1 MRTKRSIISILLC
14 LALILTSFAALNAVQ
29 ATAANTKKVSTGN
42 SNTGELVLKCWNW
55 PISVIEDK
63 LDEIAEAGFTV
74 IETSAVNGIVGSGN
88 EVSNWYQFYQP
99 TNYNIGNKIG
109 TENEFKTLC
118 ANAKAKG
125 IKIIVDVVLNHTTD
139 QQSMVDSSLRHWHS
153 STNSLQGDDY
163 NDRYKVTQWRQSG
176 MPDLDT
182 GNSAI
187 QSAANTFLKRMITDG
202 ASGFRFDAAKHI
214 ELPSKYDGKYN
225 CASDYWPN
233 ALNGVNATFMYG
245 EVLGGTNANEYMNY
259 MKITDSGYSGNIKYN
274 ISNWQLPASA
284 FTNYDHGADPD
295 YLVNYVETHDN
306 YVSDGNY
313 GMSNFQVQLAWAAIA
328 AMGNNCM
335 YLARPYGIET
345 DYYTGTG
352 KPSSDSRSNYEYFQQ
367 VLASGKYATQGGDG
381 AYLRDEVS
389 RVNKFHNA
397 MSGQST
403 SLTNI
408 NNNTQVLAVTRGT
421 KGVCIINAGSSDVT
435 LSNYSLGVT
444 SLSGTYTSNS
454 QSFTV
459 SNGNVSG
466 KVKAGQIYT
475 IYNASSSEVS
485 LSDCYLHGWI
495 GNQDYTGTDYHFN
508 SSGSLT
514 ATFTSDSY
522 VYINANGNDYKTA
535 QYVSGNSGTFNMGNS
550 EKMFV
555 PAGTATFTLTKS
567 GSGFN
572 LSYTT
577 SGGGNT
583 DPTST
588 TEPTTEPTPSGSDL
602 YLSAGATYEQ
612 SSPNWY
618 IWTWGTNSGKAVK
631 GVKDSVSGYYK
642 FADADSN
649 VIFLRVANGKTFDG
663 SNWTDS
669 GDNAIIWNKTGDL
682 TVPSGKNLFTLN
694 GWLTGTWST
703 YTPTYNYT
711 VKYTYTDGDGA
722 TKTITKYVNN
732 STLTDADTIAEI
744 NDPSSKLKDP
754 SYTYTLGKA
763 KKSGTTITAPL
774 TKSARTYKVRV
785 NNTLYGTY
793 NFLDQPEIPSPSG
806 GETGFLMDGKLV
818 YYGTKFKVF
827 VTGDLDITTNSSA
840 TREDVATINHIG
852 TQVTDEQL
860 SLELLA
866 TANVDGFKN
875 MGVAYTLSAKTSAQI
890 QEAVTNIT
898 GTSYKGIGVHKSAV
912 DYPNSSGQYQFR
924 YAPRMA
930 TNKIKSNST
939 MYFYTYAVTDNG
951 FVVSEVRSVAISSL
965 IA

>member
-1 MRTKRSIISILLC
+1 MKIKRSFISILLC
-14 LALILTSFAALNAVQ
+14 LALILTSFAALSAVQ

-55 PISVIEDK
+55 PLSVIDGK

-139 QQSMVDSSLRHWHS
+139 QTNMVDSSLRYWHS

-214 ELPSKYDGKYN
+214 ELPSKYDGQYG

-284 FTNYDHGADPD
+284 FTNYDHGADPE

-306 YVSDGNY
+306 YVGDGNY

-352 KPSSDSRSNYEYFQQ
+352 KPASDSRSNYDYFQQ
-367 VLASGKYATQGGDG
+367 VLASGKSATQGGDG
-381 AYLRDEVS
+381 AYLRSECAE
-389 RVNKFHNA
+389 VNKFHNA
-397 MSGQST
+397 MSGKAT
-403 SLTNI
+403 YVYNI
-408 NNNTQVLAVTRGT
+408 NNNTQVLAVQRGND
-421 KGVCIINAGSSDVT
+421 GVCVINAGNSAQTFTIDT
-435 LSNYSLGVT
+435 GMAN
-444 SLSGTYTSNS
+444 GTYKDTINNTT
-454 QSFTV
+454 FTV
-459 SNGNVSG
+459 SNGKLTGTVQGG
-466 KVKAGQIYT
+466 KIYP
-475 IYNASSSEVS
+475 IYNTSSSSEVA

-495 GNQDYTGTDYHFN
+495 GNQDYTGTDYHFDSN
-508 SSGSLT
+508 GSLT
-514 ATFTSDSY
+514 ATFASDSY
-522 VYINANGNDYKTA
+522 VYIHANGNDYKTA
-535 QYVSGNSGTFNMGNS
+535 EYVSGNSGTFNTGNG

-567 GSGFN
+567 GTGFN

-577 SGGGNT
+577 SGGGPTEPT
-583 DPTST
+583 DPTTDNVVYLKPNSNWKKDGARFAAYFYNSSGNTWAGMTETSDSGVYKCTVPSGTWTNIIFCRMNGST
-588 TEPTTEPTPSGSDL
+588 T
-602 YLSAGATYEQ
+602 A
-612 SSPNWY
+612 
-618 IWTWGTNSGKAVK
+618 NSWDTK
-631 GVKDSVSGYYK
+631 
-642 FADADSN
+642 
-649 VIFLRVANGKTFDG
+649 
-663 SNWTDS
+663 
-669 GDNAIIWNKTGDL
+669 WNQTGDL
-682 TVPSGKNLFTLN
+682 T
-694 GWLTGTWST
+694 LTGNIGKCFTVPDGAWDGST
-703 YTPTYNYT
+703 SSWGSYTPPATKYDYT
-711 VKYTYTDGDGA
+711 VVYRYEDGEGA
-722 TKTITKYVNN
+722 TKTITRSV
-732 STLTDADTIAEI
+732 SQSELTDANAIAA
-744 NDPSSKLKDP
+744 LKDP
-754 SYTYTLGKA
+754 SSTISNMSYKYTIGNA
-763 KKSGTTITAPL
+763 SKSGTNITAYL
-774 TKSARTYKVRV
+774 TKTANTYTVKLNGATVGS
-785 NNTLYGTY
+785 NYKY
-793 NFLDQPEIPSPSG
+793 LDEATVTNPT
-806 GETGFLMDGKLV
+806 ETGFLIDGNLIKR
-818 YYGTKFKVF
+818 GTSVKIY
-827 VTGDLDITTNSSA
+827 VTGDIDITTDDTASRTDTAS
-840 TREDVATINHIG
+840 INLTASYIADDK
-852 TQVTDEQL
+852 V
-860 SLELLA
+860 SYELLA
-866 TANVDGFKN
+866 TANVDKFAR
-875 MGVAYTLSAKTSAQI
+875 MGVAFSATSKTNAQLKAAI
-890 QEAVTNIT
+890 NAVT
-898 GTSYKGIGVHKSAV
+898 GTTTTVSNKIAVHNSLV
-912 DYPNSSGQYQFR
+912 DFPNSSGLYQFT
-924 YAPRMA
+924 YAPYLTNLPSNGA
-930 TNKIKSNST
+930 TL
-939 MYFYTYAVTDNG
+939 YFYTYAVTTDGN
-951 FVVSEVRSVAISSL
+951 VVISDEKLVSVPNS

>member
-55 PISVIEDK
+55 PISVIENK

-109 TENEFKTLC
+109 TEDEFKTLC

-187 QSAANTFLKRMITDG
+187 QSAANTFLKRMINDG

-577 SGGGNT
+577 SGGNV
-583 DPTST
+583 
-588 TEPTTEPTPSGSDL
+588 TEPTNPTNPTTENVVYLKPNSNWKQAGARFAAYFYGTSGSTWASMSSTSDSGVYKCTVPSG
-602 YLSAGATYEQ
+602 
-612 SSPNWY
+612 
-618 IWTWGTNSGKAVK
+618 TWGNIIFCRMNGSTTTN
-631 GVKDSVSGYYK
+631 
-642 FADADSN
+642 
-649 VIFLRVANGKTFDG
+649 
-663 SNWTDS
+663 NW
-669 GDNAIIWNKTGDL
+669 DNKWNQTGDL
-682 TVPSGKNLFTLN
+682 T
-694 GWLTGTWST
+694 LTGNIGKCFTVPDGAWDGST
-703 YTPTYNYT
+703 TSWGSYTPPTYNYT
-711 VKYTYTDGDGA
+711 VNYTYDVDGT
-722 TKTITKYVNN
+722 TKTITKAVNN
-732 STLTDADTIAEI
+732 STLTDADTIAAI

-763 KKSGTTITAPL
+763 TKSGTTITAPL
-774 TKSARTYKVRV
+774 TKSARTYTVKVNGNV
-785 NNTLYGTY
+785 FGTY
-793 NFLDQPEIPSPSG
+793 NFLDQAEITNTG
-806 GETGFLMDGKLV
+806 GATGFEIGGNLV

-827 VTGDLDITTNSSA
+827 VTGNLDITTNSSA
-840 TREDVATINHIG
+840 TREDVATISHIG
-852 TQVTDEQL
+852 TQVTNDQL

-866 TANVDGFKN
+866 TANVDGFKS
-875 MGVAYTLSAKTSAQI
+875 MGVAYAMAPKTSDQI
-890 QEAVTNIT
+890 QAAVNNVS
-898 GTSYKGIGVHKSAV
+898 GTSGSSNKIGVHKSAI

-924 YAPRMA
+924 YAPHMTVNTIRA
-930 TNKIKSNST
+930 NST
-939 MYFYTYAVTDNG
+939 MYFYTYAVTDDG
-951 FVVSEVRSVAISSL
+951 FVVSGVETVAISSL
-965 IA
+965 IS